1 MMDDL
6 AYDESLEVEEEQEGQ
21 EEELLAP
28 EPLFT
33 ALLRRTLIERGE
45 EDGVLRD
52 IVEHLATPISVL
64 LAGKSAK
71 GGQFAKEK
79 AAEGKEVTRYSKDQS
94 MRAHLFNG
102 LLPVLQIAKQLK
114 AWGAP
119 QFRRWDGQTERLFVA
134 GYLLHDWGKLP
145 EVDKVLQEAGLKHDA
160 NANLHLPFI
169 EEQFSEWMG
178 RLGLMA
184 FLEPI
189 GGGERWLHELIYI
202 AANTQ
207 VKWGTMRNLRVLR
220 LKLDR
225 RRLDLVTTLSNLAD
239 VLAYSSFTPVEVT
252 RHKRIQTLLCDFSN
266 NTARLTYHHVVENRG
281 ILTNLIHNAALDA
294 LAGETRVPLLY
305 APSGVVYL
313 EHIADA
319 PPLPAVGEIAQ
330 ATIGKTRE
338 ICILQL
344 RNRLPGFKSSPTGF
358 RFPEFYWLFFDL
370 AEFLKM
376 TARGTLKAIPFSK
389 KSRCGGRFEKAL
401 ARNFLPSTIN
411 VTQLPVNTRVDQLA
425 ELLQLWERILS
436 ERCPSLKV
444 LDCLFELLAIES
456 FREQFEQ
463 IVTGRATGGVAY
475 NWYVAAAVAQAQQ
488 TGLSEAEWAVWLE
501 GLARSLSQRV
511 EAEESKDE
519 TDGWAHLREY
529 VAQVLSLD
537 GADVQDGDFGAEFTQ
552 YLTAKKKGR
561 GTTNVC
567 SLCAASN
574 SIEKQQ
580 ESALLFA
587 PSIYSNRLMLHG
599 GKTQRHICAICSQEM
614 MLRQLLMNHTQA
626 SGKNFE
632 ARKVR
637 YLFFYPSYFFTPLTL
652 DMMRDL
658 YERLKRV
665 SITALRKVVL
675 GKDGEES
682 NVRLDPDSLQRL
694 QDLLLAPKPADEQDY
709 DRFTRLHYPKG
720 EPLTFSFVGIPAGR
734 DPSDTE
740 SWVHP
745 ALLALLLPLQLDV
758 KVVASES
765 PIPLLRE
772 AGELPETAFLDGAV
786 NAIRYL
792 VGSARLTLDDIT
804 KDNVGALQRLIA
816 GYFIHTDA
824 NAGMGR
830 GGFDYRWQQLPAVAR
845 NLASNPLYVFHYLK
859 KWQRRSDVGLD
870 GLPSSKVQQ
879 YLAYFN
885 FFNANST
892 YGGVTMSHAREL
904 TTLYRQFYRAGG
916 YKSNAILRP
925 ISVAAKAILDADTR
939 LFGEPD
945 ALEEV
950 VWGEVQG
957 FINRVR
963 SGSAQG
969 RSPKGVTH
977 KEADPYIRQFAHYFV
992 HEVYVKALKQDAA
1005 ALRGRQL
1012 NLLKNACEVLYLE
1025 AQRKER
1031 GEAKADE
1038 A

>member
-6 AYDESLEVEEEQEGQ
+6 AYDEPLEFEEEKAQK
-21 EEELLAP
+21 EEVLAP

-33 ALLRRTLIERGE
+33 ALLRRSLMGRGE
-45 EDGVLRD
+45 QDGVLHD
-52 IVEHLATPISVL
+52 IVEHLATPMSVL

-71 GGQFAKEK
+71 GGHFAKEK
-79 AAEGKEVTRYSKDQS
+79 AAVGKEVTRYSKDQS
-94 MRAHLFNG
+94 LRAHLFNG
-102 LLPVLQIAKQLK
+102 LLPVLQIAKLLK
-114 AWGAP
+114 EWGAS
-119 QFRRWDGQTERLFVA
+119 QFRRWDEQTERLFVA
-134 GYLLHDWGKLP
+134 GYVLHDWGKLP

-169 EEQFSEWMG
+169 EQQFREWMG
-178 RLGLMA
+178 RLGLMP

-189 GGGERWLHELIYI
+189 GGGERWLHDFIYI
-202 AANTQ
+202 TANTQ
-207 VKWGTMRNLRVLR
+207 QKWGTMRNLAALPRLR
-220 LKLDR
+220 LNR

-239 VLAYSSFTPVEVT
+239 LLAYSSFTPVEVT
-252 RHKRIQTLLCDFSN
+252 GHRRIQTLLCDLSR

-281 ILTNLIHNAALDA
+281 ILTNLIHNAALDR
-294 LAGETRVPLLY
+294 LADEARVPLLY

-313 EHIADA
+313 ERIGDA
-319 PPLPAVGEIAQ
+319 PALPAMEQIAE
-330 ATIGKTRE
+330 ATIAKTRQ
-338 ICILQL
+338 ICALQV

-358 RFPEFYWLFFDL
+358 RFPPFYWLFFDL
-370 AEFLKM
+370 AEFLKI
-376 TARGTLKAIPFSK
+376 TPRATLKAIPFSK
-389 KSRCGGRFEKAL
+389 KARCGGRFEKAL
-401 ARNFLPSTIN
+401 ARDFLPPTID

-425 ELLQLWERILS
+425 ELLQLWERTLS
-436 ERCPSLKV
+436 EKCPSLKV
-444 LDCLFELLAIES
+444 LDCLFELLTIEP

-463 IVTGRATGGVAY
+463 IVTGGVTGGVAY

-488 TGLSEAEWAVWLE
+488 SGLSEAEWEAWLE
-501 GLARSLSQRV
+501 GLAHSLSQRV
-511 EAEESKDE
+511 EAEEKKDE
-519 TDGWAHLREY
+519 TDGWVHLREY
-529 VAQVLSLD
+529 VTQVVCLH
-537 GADVQDGDFGAEFTQ
+537 GVGVQNGDFTAELTQ

-561 GTTNVC
+561 GTTDVC
-567 SLCAASN
+567 SLCAS
-574 SIEKQQ
+574 SFPIETQQ
-580 ESALLFA
+580 ESAVLFA

-599 GKTQRHICAICSQEM
+599 GKTQRSICAICSQEM

-626 SGKNFE
+626 MGKNFE
-632 ARKVR
+632 GRKVR

-665 SITALRKVVL
+665 SITALRKLVL

-682 NVRLDPDSLQRL
+682 HVRLDPDSLQRL
-694 QDLLLAPKPADEQDY
+694 QDLLLEPKPADELDY
-709 DRFTRLHYPKG
+709 DRFTRLHYPKR
-720 EPLTFSFVGIPAGR
+720 EPLTFGFVGIPAGR
-734 DPSDTE
+734 EPSETE
-740 SWVHP
+740 SWIHP

-772 AGELPETAFLDGAV
+772 AGELPETVFLDGAV
-786 NAIRYL
+786 NAIRDL
-792 VGSARLTLDDIT
+792 VGSPRLTLDDIT
-804 KDNVGALQRLIA
+804 KENAGALQRLIA

-830 GGFDYRWQQLPAVAR
+830 AGFDYRWQQLPAVAR

-885 FFNANST
+885 FFSTNST

-904 TTLYRQFYRAGG
+904 TTLYRQFYRADGF
-916 YKSNAILRP
+916 KSNAILRP

-939 LFGEPD
+939 LFGKPD

-957 FINRVR
+957 FVNRVR

-969 RSPKGVTH
+969 RSVKGVTH
-977 KEADPYIRQFAHYFV
+977 KEADPYIRQFARYFV
-992 HEVYVKALKQDAA
+992 HDVYVKALKQDAA

-1012 NLLKNACEVLYLE
+1012 NLFKNACEVLYLE
-1025 AQRKER
+1025 AERKEKVD
-1031 GEAKADE
+1031 A
-1038 A
+1038 